1 MQLSLDLP
9 KYKWKQIYECLEPS
23 RDECEPVNLFCTAIE
38 MSNFEKEPSLNEKI
52 FSFLVSTGQFPYS
65 LDASTEVKNHK
76 GGPQLISEINY
87 KYHMTFK
94 DARIMYRKYIENNFK
109 MIRIDSKDGIK
120 RIQRNVEESKV
131 TKEDL
136 EDLKIDK
143 SKPIKIIKEK
153 SK

>member
-1 MQLSLDLP
+1 
-9 KYKWKQIYECLEPS
+9 
-23 RDECEPVNLFCTAIE
+23 
-38 MSNFEKEPSLNEKI
+38 
-52 FSFLVSTGQFPYS
+52 
-65 LDASTEVKNHK
+65 
-76 GGPQLISEINY
+76 
-87 KYHMTFK
+87 
-94 DARIMYRKYIENNFK
+94 

>member
-1 MQLSLDLP
+1 M
-9 KYKWKQIYECLEPS
+9 LES
-23 RDECEPVNLFCTAIE
+23 CTENI
-38 MSNFEKEPSLNEKI
+38 KK
-52 FSFLVSTGQFPYS
+52 
-65 LDASTEVKNHK
+65 
-76 GGPQLISEINY
+76 
-87 KYHMTFK
+87 
-94 DARIMYRKYIENNFK
+94 NNFK

>member
-9 KYKWKQIYECLEPS
+9 KYKWKQIYACLEPS

-76 GGPQLISEINY
+76 GGPQLISQ
-87 KYHMTFK
+87 
-94 DARIMYRKYIENNFK
+94 
-109 MIRIDSKDGIK
+109 S
-120 RIQRNVEESKV
+120 
-131 TKEDL
+131 L
-136 EDLKIDK
+136 
-143 SKPIKIIKEK
+143 
-153 SK
+153 